1 MSPVTTYL
9 CLAGSILTEVIATIA
24 LAASQSFS
32 KPLAS
37 VISIICFAAA
47 FWLLS
52 FPLRTMPTGIVYA
65 VWSGL
70 SMVLVTAVAWVWTKQ
85 VLDLPALFGMALIA
99 AGVVV
104 INVFSS
110 SATTDEAVSQGQ
122 SCAVS
127 KSTSG
132 TCPKQNVMGYGQSQ
146 LSRSP
151 PPPPLPDSHHLP
163 NAGSFKKVSSIGV
176 VLELIQTVR
185 SKWRRTAKSDGIA
198 TLPNLSASGSD
209 GETRRR
215 SSEATTFTYTLGRR
229 HNNPTHYDLVRSTT
243 LKRRRHRRIDV
254 RLRLKRDHS
263 GESAETLALHTYKQ
277 TSDLGMTA

>member
-132 TCPKQNVMGYGQSQ
+132 TCPKQNVMGSGQSQ

-151 PPPPLPDSHHLP
+151 PPPPLPELP
-163 NAGSFKKVSSIGV
+163 PSPQRRV
-176 VLELIQTVR
+176 IQEGKFDWGCFR
-185 SKWRRTAKSDGIA
+185 AYSDGSIEVEA
-198 TLPNLSASGSD
+198 N
-209 GETRRR
+209 GEKRWHRNFAELER
-215 SSEATTFTYTLGRR
+215 ER
-229 HNNPTHYDLVRSTT
+229 
-243 LKRRRHRRIDV
+243 KRRRNP
-254 RLRLKRDHS
+254 
-263 GESAETLALHTYKQ
+263 
-277 TSDLGMTA
+277 TSQQ

>member
-127 KSTSG
+127 KSASG
-132 TCPKQNVMGYGQSQ
+132 TCPKQSVMGSGQSQ

-151 PPPPLPDSHHLP
+151 PPPPLPGLP
-163 NAGSFKKVSSIGV
+163 PSPQRQV
-176 VLELIQTVR
+176 IQEGKFDWGCFR
-185 SKWRRTAKSDGIA
+185 AYSDGSIEVEA
-198 TLPNLSASGSD
+198 N
-209 GETRRR
+209 GEKRWHRNFAELER
-215 SSEATTFTYTLGRR
+215 ER
-229 HNNPTHYDLVRSTT
+229 
-243 LKRRRHRRIDV
+243 KRRRNPTWQ
-254 RLRLKRDHS
+254 K
-263 GESAETLALHTYKQ
+263 
-277 TSDLGMTA
+277 

>member
-24 LAASQSFS
+24 LAASESFS
-32 KPLAS
+32 KPLAT

-85 VLDLPALFGMALIA
+85 VLDLPAIFGMTLIA

-110 SATTDEAVSQGQ
+110 SATTDEAISQAP

-132 TCPKQNVMGYGQSQ
+132 SCPQQNVMGCSQSQ
-146 LSRSP
+146 LSKS
-151 PPPPLPDSHHLP
+151 PPPLPWLP
-163 NAGSFKKVSSIGV
+163 PSPRRHV
-176 VLELIQTVR
+176 VQEGR
-185 SKWRRTAKSDGIA
+185 FDWGCFRAYSDGSIEVEA
-198 TLPNLSASGSD
+198 N
-209 GETRRR
+209 GEKRWHRNFAELVRERKRR
-215 SSEATTFTYTLGRR
+215 G
-229 HNNPTHYDLVRSTT
+229 NPTWQH
-243 LKRRRHRRIDV
+243 
-254 RLRLKRDHS
+254 
-263 GESAETLALHTYKQ
+263 
-277 TSDLGMTA
+277 

>member
-24 LAASQSFS
+24 LAASESFS

-37 VISIICFAAA
+37 VISILCFAAA

-85 VLDLPALFGMALIA
+85 VLDLPALFGMAMIA

-104 INVFSS
+104 INAFSS
-110 SATTDEAVSQGQ
+110 SATTAEAVSQGQ

-132 TCPKQNVMGYGQSQ
+132 TCQQQKVSQ
-146 LSRSP
+146 LSKSP
-151 PPPPLPDSHHLP
+151 PPPPLPGLP
-163 NAGSFKKVSSIGV
+163 PSPQRRV
-176 VLELIQTVR
+176 IQEGKFDWGCFR
-185 SKWRRTAKSDGIA
+185 AYSDGSIEVEA
-198 TLPNLSASGSD
+198 N
-209 GETRRR
+209 GEKRWHRNFAELER
-215 SSEATTFTYTLGRR
+215 ER
-229 HNNPTHYDLVRSTT
+229 
-243 LKRRRHRRIDV
+243 KRRRNP
-254 RLRLKRDHS
+254 
-263 GESAETLALHTYKQ
+263 TWQ
-277 TSDLGMTA
+277 Q